1 MSAEE
6 PIHPFASAGG
16 DLSLSGTWSAE
27 LDEIEKNRLLGAIA
41 EEPDLAEDL
50 QGLLKELPARNRRRL
65 VEHFARRLARHRH
78 SRDAVLPALDDLL
91 KELTMEAAER
101 HLSSIS
107 ASS

>member
-6 PIHPFASAGG
+6 PIHPFAPAGG
-16 DLSLSGTWSAE
+16 DLSLSSTWSAE

-50 QGLLKELPARNRRRL
+50 QGLLQELPARNRRRL